1 MILIGGLLAL
11 VLLGVLLGFAEAKVR
26 RTRRYGKAFQVV
38 NGLTPKEQ
46 TERYRKMRKVWS
58 DETQA
63 KVKSDEA
70 HVKTKSDEIQA
81 KRAKRKL
88 DETARKPHAPD

>member
-11 VLLGVLLGFAEAKVR
+11 VLIGVLLGWAESKAR
-26 RTRRYGKAFQVV
+26 RAQRPGKII

-46 TERYRKMRKVWS
+46 VERYTKMRKVWS

-70 HVKTKSDEIQA
+70 HAKTKSDEIQA
-81 KRAKRKL
+81 KRAKKKS
-88 DETARKPHAPD
+88 DETARKSHAPD